1 VKRLIV
7 NADDLGFAEGVN
19 RGIAEAH
26 ERGIVTSASLMVD
39 RPGAEDGADLARR
52 TPSLSV
58 GLHAVLARRGELT
71 VGPDDCE
78 AELERQLA
86 RFEELVG
93 RPPTHVDSHHHVHR
107 DERIRDAFAAFA
119 DVHDLP
125 MRERTVRHCAEYYG
139 EAAIGVDSLLAILG
153 RLENGDT
160 ELGCHP
166 GYVAGLDSRYTAE
179 REEELRTLTHPR
191 VRGRVDEL
199 GIELIGWSEVR

>member
-1 VKRLIV
+1 MKRLIV

-19 RGIAEAH
+19 RGIADAH

-39 RPGAEDGADLARR
+39 RPGAEGGADLARR

-71 VGPDDCE
+71 VGPDDCKG
-78 AELERQLA
+78 ELERQLA

-107 DERIRDAFAAFA
+107 DERIRAAFAAFA

-125 MRERTVRHCAEYYG
+125 MRERAVHHCAEYYG
-139 EAAIGVDSLLAILG
+139 EAAIGVDNLLAILD

-166 GYVAGLDSRYTAE
+166 GYATGLDSRYTAE

-191 VRGRVDEL
+191 VRARVDDL